1 MEQKINIT
9 ISKSCSEKFNQFKQT
24 TAGGFCNSCKKEVI
38 DFRKMSDKQLA
49 AYFKNKQ
56 ENTCGYFK
64 TSQLNRDFQIQ
75 EFRQP
80 TRFKFLRAAAIAFLS
95 LTSLHNIQAQDQK
108 PKTEIIESST
118 NNHESGKKEL
128 QDQLFSGTVVEESGP
143 LPGANIILKG
153 TTVGT
158 STNFD
163 GEFIF
168 PKTLNEGD
176 VLVVSY
182 LGYVTQEIKI
192 KKEQIRLNAILNI
205 DMQQD
210 MSCVLMGEVEVNQV
224 YNSKRTLWQKI
235 KGIF

>member
-1 MEQKINIT
+1 MKQKFNIT
-9 ISKSCSEKFNQFKQT
+9 ISKPCSEKFNQFKQT
-24 TAGGFCNSCKKEVI
+24 NTGGFCNSCKKEVI
-38 DFRKMSDKQLA
+38 DFRKMSDKQLTN
-49 AYFKNKQ
+49 YFKNKQ
-56 ENTCGYFK
+56 GNTCGYFE

-80 TRFKFLRAAAIAFLS
+80 TRYKFLRVAAIAFLS
-95 LTSLHNIQAQDQK
+95 LTSLHNIQAQNQK

-118 NNHESGKKEL
+118 SNYGSENKER

-153 TTVGT
+153 TAVGT

-163 GEFIF
+163 GEFVF
-168 PKTLNEGD
+168 PKTLKEGD
-176 VLVVSY
+176 TLVVSY

-192 KKEQIRLNAILNI
+192 KKEQIKLNAILNI
-205 DMQQD
+205 D